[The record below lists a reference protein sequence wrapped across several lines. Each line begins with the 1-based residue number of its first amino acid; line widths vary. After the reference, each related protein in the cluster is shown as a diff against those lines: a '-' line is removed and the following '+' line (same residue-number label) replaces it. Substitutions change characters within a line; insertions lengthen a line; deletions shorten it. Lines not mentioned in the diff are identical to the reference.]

1 MAKSR
6 QEFLVRLWLAAVVTA
21 LLPALVAAQA
31 PTPPSTDLDRL
42 MEEVVRRR
50 DDNWKK
56 LQQYILT
63 EQERIAV
70 TGPGGLRLFGQSRVY
85 QWFVKEGFFIRSP
98 LTANGVSIGEQERR
112 AYEDRYLRRQKR
124 RDERKTKR
132 DAERGL
138 PAPAPAPDAIG
149 DLLRQQSEPNFI
161 SAAYFLRFKFDPGRY
176 ALAGR
181 DTIAGKQVLKVEY
194 YPSQLFKDDDDED
207 VQVSVGSQGTEV
219 SRQERRRKERER
231 EDQVEHRVEQQMNKV
246 SLVTLWILREE
257 RQIIRYVFD
266 NIDMGFLPGR
276 SVAHVDELTAS
287 MQMREAFA
295 GVWLPDA
302 ITGRVSIGTA
312 AGPARFT
319 YDVGY
324 RDYRQAGV
332 TVKVR

>member
-1 MAKSR
+1 
-6 QEFLVRLWLAAVVTA
+6 VRHWLAAIVTA
-21 LLPALVAAQA
+21 LLPAVVTAQA
-31 PTPPSTDLDRL
+31 PARPPTDLDRL
-42 MEEVVRRR
+42 MEEVVKRR

-63 EQERIAV
+63 EEERIAV
-70 TGPGGLRLFGQSRVY
+70 TGPGGLRLFGQSREY

-98 LTANGVSIGEQERR
+98 LTANGVTIGERDRR

-124 RDERKTKR
+124 RDERKARR
-132 DAERGL
+132 DAEKGL
-138 PAPAPAPDAIG
+138 PPPSPAPDAIG
-149 DLLRQQSEPNFI
+149 DLLRQQSEPAFI
-161 SAAYFLRFKFDPGRY
+161 SAAYFMRFKFESGRY

-181 DTIAGKQVLKVEY
+181 EAVDGKQVLKVEY
-194 YPSQLFKDDDDED
+194 YPAQLFKDDDDDDD

-219 SRQERRRKERER
+219 SRTEREQSRRRRER
-231 EDQVEHRVEQQMNKV
+231 QREDEVEHRVEQQMNKV
-246 SLVTLWILREE
+246 SLVTLWILRDE

-266 NIDMGFLPGR
+266 NIDMDFLPGR

-287 MQMREAFA
+287 MQMREAFP
-295 GVWLPDA
+295 GIWLPDA
-302 ITGRVSIGTA
+302 ITGRVGVGTA

-332 TVKVR
+332 TVKIK